1 MNQYIVKYTLE
12 IGNKDKSTRWTL
24 IRLLDRNIK
33 KGVQNYYGK
42 AVSRATKIEAKWD
55 QIIVYCDEDCSE
67 ILAHTAGISNFKQVI
82 QHDYISLEEM
92 AKTAAEFF
100 LPIMKGK
107 RFAVRCKRE
116 KRKFPIKRREVEVSI
131 GNLLYKE
138 GTVDLTKPEVLCF
151 VQVDPKNFY
160 LGGEDVKGI
169 GGFPVGSQVNALTLI
184 SGGFNSPVATWM
196 MYKNGIDQD
205 FIYFDLGGDVQREC
219 ILESCKHLKSKYGFG
234 SKGNL
239 NMINFL
245 PVMDTIFKAPM
256 PFQNMILKYSF
267 YQVSTMLANELK
279 IPVLVTGESLGQVST
294 QTLKNLAV
302 LDQQTPLLILRPL
315 SNMDKME
322 MIDISRI
329 IKTYDL
335 AYKGEEQCVNAGKD
349 FVKGTNTKRFN
360 KALYTVKEELDEIL
374 VKVFEQRETFDPM
387 TWEGPK

>member
-1 MNQYIVKYTLE
+1 
-12 IGNKDKSTRWTL
+12 
-24 IRLLDRNIK
+24 
-33 KGVQNYYGK
+33 
-42 AVSRATKIEAKWD
+42 
-55 QIIVYCDEDCSE
+55 
-67 ILAHTAGISNFKQVI
+67 
-82 QHDYISLEEM
+82 
-92 AKTAAEFF
+92 
-100 LPIMKGK
+100 
-107 RFAVRCKRE
+107 
-116 KRKFPIKRREVEVSI
+116 
-131 GNLLYKE
+131 
-138 GTVDLTKPEVLCF
+138 
-151 VQVDPKNFY
+151 
-160 LGGEDVKGI
+160 
-169 GGFPVGSQVNALTLI
+169 
-184 SGGFNSPVATWM
+184 M

-245 PVMDTIFKAPM
+245 PVMDTISKAPM

-315 SNMDKME
+315 STMDKME

-335 AYKGEEQCVNAGKD
+335 AYKGKEQCINA
-349 FVKGTNTKRFN
+349 VKGDVTGTNTKRFN
-360 KALYTVKEELDEIL
+360 KALYSVKEELDEIL
-374 VKVFEQRETFDPM
+374 VKVFEQRDF
-387 TWEGPK
+387 